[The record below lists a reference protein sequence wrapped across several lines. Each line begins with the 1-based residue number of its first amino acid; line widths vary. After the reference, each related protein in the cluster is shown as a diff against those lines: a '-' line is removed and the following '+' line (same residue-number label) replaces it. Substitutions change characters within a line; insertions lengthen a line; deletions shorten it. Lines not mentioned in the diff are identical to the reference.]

1 MLKKLL
7 AVAGDPGG
15 ARALLAVL
23 KYLSIK
29 HEPFSIIDH
38 GYLGREAPRE
48 WPRISLPPDVSG
60 DQCEYYFKDEHVPVF
75 IFASSVT
82 DALPLHLARIAK
94 RFGVPVIHLLDHW
107 GNYTKRLETDGKQR
121 LLPDIY
127 AVMDELALLEAK
139 REGIPENILKI
150 TGHPCLSTIADEL
163 SEFQKV
169 SREKRLETWGF
180 SPEKFLIIFISE
192 PIGQDTTSG
201 HLTQWNE
208 DYTEKN
214 ILQDVIEY
222 FQPYSEHVQ
231 FGIVVHPRENPE
243 TLKNIWERSSRL
255 LQGGILHILDGRQA
269 IFLADGVIGMSSI
282 LLYEAWLIGRPVLSI
297 PPPRSPFG
305 VPEIFK
311 KKEIHRLTDHE
322 QWPQKVTQ
330 FMNDVQYKSGS
341 FSIRQELEL
350 HRNAPGNVY
359 KVIEGFLN

>member
-1 MLKKLL
+1 MKKVL
-7 AVAGDPGG
+7 AAAGDPGG

-38 GYLGREAPRE
+38 GYLGREAPYE
-48 WPRISLPPDVSG
+48 WQRISLPPDVSG
-60 DQCEYYFKDEHVPVF
+60 DQCEHYFKDEHVSVF
-75 IFASSVT
+75 IFASSVA
-82 DALPLHLARIAK
+82 DVLPLHLARIAK
-94 RFGVPVIHLLDHW
+94 RIGVPVVHVLDHW

-150 TGHPCLSTIADEL
+150 TGHPCLSTIVDEL
-163 SEFQKV
+163 NEFQNIPRK
-169 SREKRLETWGF
+169 KRLETLGI
-180 SPEKFLIIFISE
+180 SSEKCLIVFISE
-192 PIGQDTTSG
+192 PIEQDIASG
-201 HLTQWNE
+201 HHRNWNE
-208 DYTEKN
+208 SYTEKN
-214 ILQDVIEY
+214 ILEDICDY
-222 FQPYSEHVQ
+222 FQPYSHEVQ
-231 FGIVVHPRENPE
+231 LGIVPHPRENAQI
-243 TLKNIWERSSRL
+243 LKNVWEHSCGSL
-255 LQGGILHILDGRQA
+255 EGGILHLSYGRQA

-282 LLYEAWLIGRPVLSI
+282 LLYEAWLIGRPVLNI
-297 PPPRSPFG
+297 PPPHSPFG

-311 KKEIHRLTDHE
+311 KKEIQRLTDHE

-330 FMNDVQYKSGS
+330 FMNAVQYKSGS

-350 HRNAPGNVY
+350 HRNAPRNVY